1 MKSLSYLLILL
12 LLTTFQSCSIST
24 KTIEEK
30 DITVSKIFHKSKT
43 TNLFYKL
50 PNGWREIE
58 DNDNQLFE
66 LWLINKNNNSTIT
79 FLPIH
84 LDSAFTKN
92 SVKENL
98 RLLNITQKKIK
109 QSTLKD
115 FKILTKFD
123 EFSNNE
129 INFISMKYLDDGKLK
144 QSVIF
149 GKNNS
154 FYECSAYYKDSLAPT
169 DIEINKLFEIQEMV
183 LFSLQMK

>member
-1 MKSLSYLLILL
+1 M
-12 LLTTFQSCSIST
+12 
-24 KTIEEK
+24 
-30 DITVSKIFHKSKT
+30 
-43 TNLFYKL
+43 
-50 PNGWREIE
+50 
-58 DNDNQLFE
+58 
-66 LWLINKNNNSTIT
+66 
-79 FLPIH
+79 
-84 LDSAFTKN
+84 
-92 SVKENL
+92 
-98 RLLNITQKKIK
+98 
-109 QSTLKD
+109 KD